1 MDTPQ
6 AANLG
11 KCCFGAAAQEGFFY
25 GQNMKKQAQK
35 TAERQEKIQKLLTEL
50 GEDPVIYASSKDWAR
65 DVKVTVSTIKE
76 TMAELSQDLEDLET
90 ILKWIDIFK
99 E

>member
-1 MDTPQ
+1 
-6 AANLG
+6 
-11 KCCFGAAAQEGFFY
+11 
-25 GQNMKKQAQK
+25 MKKQAQK

-76 TMAELSQDLEDLET
+76 TMAELSQYLEDLET
-90 ILKWIDIFK
+90 ILKWVDIFK